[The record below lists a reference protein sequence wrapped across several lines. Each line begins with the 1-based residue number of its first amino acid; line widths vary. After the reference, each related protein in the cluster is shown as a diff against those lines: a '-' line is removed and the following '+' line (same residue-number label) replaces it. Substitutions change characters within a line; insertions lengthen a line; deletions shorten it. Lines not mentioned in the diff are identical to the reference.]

1 MPNSPDEQSA
11 ELGKQQ
17 KVKQLVAWYEE
28 VLTKLRDQQTKHP
41 QQSLCAPS
49 ERAVRAYIKTLR
61 HPSDDDVVKLRE
73 EIIKLEDQIKF
84 WKDLRYVQFSDD
96 EAPDNEAPEDG
107 REEAV
112 EIASV

>member
-1 MPNSPDEQSA
+1 
-11 ELGKQQ
+11 
-17 KVKQLVAWYEE
+17 
-28 VLTKLRDQQTKHP
+28 
-41 QQSLCAPS
+41 
-49 ERAVRAYIKTLR
+49 
-61 HPSDDDVVKLRE
+61 VKLRE